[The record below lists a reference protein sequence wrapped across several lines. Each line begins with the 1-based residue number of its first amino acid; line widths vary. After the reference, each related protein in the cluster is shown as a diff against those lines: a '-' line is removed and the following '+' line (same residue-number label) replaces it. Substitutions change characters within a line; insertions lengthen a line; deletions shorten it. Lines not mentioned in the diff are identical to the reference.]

1 VAMQAIGH
9 PELPWRIKQTH
20 SAGGTGMTMGEWW
33 MTNFGGP
40 PQFWTHADALLPRAA
55 DGAQSFQPPTYI
67 DPTCREAQM
76 VVIERDASGKPTVW
90 CDPKIAD
97 LIRALNGGGVRTIA
111 SCSGHGEKPGWIA
124 LKDGRQLAIVP
135 DLDSFKSLI
144 GADGLLQEPCIH
156 DPARPDG
163 CWRVRCQLGKV
174 CAAGWKPVPIEP
186 TDEMLGAVIKNYKH
200 HPTGT
205 GWRDH
210 FTRIW
215 QQMVA
220 AAPREVDSGA
230 EADSIRSFLH
240 ALQARNEK
248 DNGLFPQVASEVE
261 ADAKALRRVLA
272 VLDFYHPP
280 RTSGVGVGGGG
291 QGKEGG

>member
-1 VAMQAIGH
+1 MQAIGH
-9 PELPWRIKQTH
+9 QELPWRIKQTH

-55 DGAQSFQPPTYI
+55 DGAQPFRPPTYT

-90 CDPKIAD
+90 CDPEIAD
-97 LIRALNGGGVRTIA
+97 LIRALNAGGVRTEA

-135 DLDSFKSLI
+135 DLDSFKRMI
-144 GADGLLQEPCIH
+144 APDEP
-156 DPARPDG
+156 PA
-163 CWRVRCQLGKV
+163 
-174 CAAGWKPVPIEP
+174 
-186 TDEMLGAVIKNYKH
+186 
-200 HPTGT
+200 
-205 GWRDH
+205 
-210 FTRIW
+210 
-215 QQMVA
+215 
-220 AAPREVDSGA
+220 
-230 EADSIRSFLH
+230 SIREFLH
-240 ALQARNEK
+240 ALQDRNEK

-280 RTSGVGVGGGG
+280 RTAGVGVGGGG
-291 QGKEGG
+291 QSEGGK